1 MTTPRQIRRDAF
13 DLWRFCHVDGRLDEL
28 RTREVVNR
36 LIESGRS
43 RGPAVLAHFLR
54 LLKLDRD
61 RYTAQV
67 GSATP
72 LDDQTRASIERWLL
86 DTYGVNIETN
96 YVTEPKLLGGLRVKV
111 GSKVYDGTIRAELDA
126 LEARL

>member
-1 MTTPRQIRRDAF
+1 MTPPRQIRRDAF
-13 DLWRFCHVDGRLDEL
+13 DLWRFCHLDGRLDES
-28 RTREVVNR
+28 RTRAVVER
-36 LIESGRS
+36 LIASGRS

-72 LDDQTRASIERWLL
+72 LDDQTRASIEQWLL
-86 DTYGVNIETN
+86 HTYGVDIETN
-96 YVTEPKLLGGLRVKV
+96 FVTEPRLLGGLRVKV
-111 GSKVYDGTIRAELDA
+111 GSEVYDGTIRAELDS
-126 LEARL
+126 LEAGL